1 MKTRLIFYLG
11 LELLIASGISAIPCM
26 CTRRDAARALVAWR
40 ENPTAETKAE
50 LDRQRRITFWN
61 HVGIA
66 AILFAGM
73 AVVTVPVVMG
83 LSHRKIL

>member
-1 MKTRLIFYLG
+1 VIYLG

-50 LDRQRRITFWN
+50 LDRQRRITFGY
-61 HVGIA
+61 HVAFAGVM
-66 AILFAGM
+66 FAGM
-73 AVVTVPVVMG
+73 AVITIPVVMG
-83 LSHRKIL
+83 LSRRKSA